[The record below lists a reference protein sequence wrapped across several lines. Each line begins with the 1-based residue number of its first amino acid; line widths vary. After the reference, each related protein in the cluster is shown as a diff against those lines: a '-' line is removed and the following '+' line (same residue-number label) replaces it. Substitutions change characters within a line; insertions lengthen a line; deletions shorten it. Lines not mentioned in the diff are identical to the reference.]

1 MGFFEAV
8 GSVLSKYFTFSG
20 RALRSEYWFWALF
33 YMLGA
38 IPVSIAAGLG
48 VTGPYAI
55 YGLAILIPTLAV
67 TARRLHDTN
76 LSGWWSLITIIPFAW
91 LILLYWLV
99 KKGDPGDNRFGM
111 PPYGSKS
118 GNSTAAQ
125 AARSR
130 QEPSSS
136 SSSNEPNS
144 SAAIPS
150 EPSSS
155 AAIPNEPSSSPERS
169 RQDNQSTAS
178 PSKPRSTKP
187 EDIFFDNRRKPIKKN
202 PPDEPIKKESNEEI
216 SSKDPS
222 SEVDD
227 IFFDNRRKK

>member
-38 IPVSIAAGLG
+38 IPVSMAAGLG

-150 EPSSS
+150 EPSAS
-155 AAIPNEPSSSPERS
+155 AAIPNEPSSRDERS
-169 RQDNQSTAS
+169 RQDSQSTAS

-202 PPDEPIKKESNEEI
+202 PPDEPIKNESNEETTP
-216 SSKDPS
+216 KEPS

>member
-136 SSSNEPNS
+136 SSSNEANS
-144 SAAIPS
+144 SATIPS
-150 EPSSS
+150 EPSAS

-169 RQDNQSTAS
+169 RQDSQSTAS